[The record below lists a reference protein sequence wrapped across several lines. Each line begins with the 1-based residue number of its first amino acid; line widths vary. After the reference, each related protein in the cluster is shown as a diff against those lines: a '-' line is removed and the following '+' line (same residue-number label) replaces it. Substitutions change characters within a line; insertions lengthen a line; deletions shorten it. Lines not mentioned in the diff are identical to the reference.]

1 MITKTLVVMII
12 VMIMMTISN
21 TKYVPHHV
29 CRSEDLTRR

>member
-29 CRSEDLTRR
+29 CRSEDPTRR